1 MRTFPLG
8 PDEIPVTSAHSSVIP
23 SDIAAEIKGLGH
35 GAVMAMLGSGFSN
48 MVKDIRNLG
57 IYAIGVDPVYNHLK
71 NNSWEL
77 DLIEAKVNITD
88 EMLMNLC
95 RIFFQEAKEHYP
107 EFDLREIAYYI
118 EHRLDAYFSS
128 VASAEQSYSNL
139 LIIPGG
145 KVPML
150 PPGLQDIAT
159 NIPQMH
165 RESFREWMHHYERH
179 SSQYYFAGYAENL
192 PFDNQSVHA
201 IFSWDF
207 LHPHVTKTGR
217 EFMLEN
223 ILQEIRRVLVPGG
236 KIFIGPLKRME
247 EALSISVGLEKIGL
261 HHSTHY
267 SKGSRVVVFQR
278 TDEQPPKDVA

>member
-1 MRTFPLG
+1 MHVFPLG
-8 PDEIPVTSAHSSVIP
+8 SDGIRVTAGNFSEIPADVV
-23 SDIAAEIKGLGH
+23 AEIKGLGH
-35 GAVMAMLGSGFSN
+35 GSVMAVLRSGFSN
-48 MVKDIRNLG
+48 MVKDIRSLG
-57 IYAIGVDPVYNHLK
+57 INATGFDPIYRDLDSNECMLHL
-71 NNSWEL
+71 
-77 DLIEAKVNITD
+77 AKIKMSVPD

-128 VASAEQSYSNL
+128 VASADQADSNL

-150 PPGLQDIAT
+150 PNGLQYVAA

-165 RESFREWMHHYERH
+165 RQSFKEWLDHYERH
-179 SSQYYFAGYAENL
+179 PSQYYFPSYAEDL
-192 PFDNQSVHA
+192 PFRNESVDA

-207 LHPHVTKTGR
+207 LHPHVTKTDR